1 MENVTTFLFK
11 LDKKDR
17 ELLDASAYK
26 LGKTRSGYLRYLIRN
41 MAKQLD
47 IDISEFKE
55 SIKNNVE
62 KIDWESLADVE

>member
-11 LDKKDR
+11 LDVKDK

-26 LGKTRSGYLRYLIRN
+26 LGKTRSSYLRYLIRN

-47 IDISEFKE
+47 IDIKEFKE
-55 SIKNNVE
+55 SIKNNAD
-62 KIDWESLADVE
+62 KIDWEVLADVE